1 MPQPKSAGRFLL
13 ALMLCCLSA
22 ISAYGVPSDS
32 FAHQSIRDEEK
43 IMSFVAWVVIGLTAG
58 FIGSQLVNRRR
69 KGILPDSVVGLVGAI
84 AGGWLYYT
92 FGPPS
97 VSGLNLS
104 SLFTAFLGSL
114 AFLLVY
120 YALKR
125 I

>member
-1 MPQPKSAGRFLL
+1 
-13 ALMLCCLSA
+13 MLCCLSA
-22 ISAYGVPSDS
+22 ISAYGVPSDLL
-32 FAHQSIRDEEK
+32 AYQSIRDEEK
-43 IMSFVAWVVIGLTAG
+43 ILSFVAWIVLGLTAG

-69 KGILPDSVVGLVGAI
+69 KGILPDSLVGLVGAI

-97 VSGLNLS
+97 VSGLNLA
-104 SLFTAFLGSL
+104 SLFAAFLGSL
-114 AFLLVY
+114 ALLLVY